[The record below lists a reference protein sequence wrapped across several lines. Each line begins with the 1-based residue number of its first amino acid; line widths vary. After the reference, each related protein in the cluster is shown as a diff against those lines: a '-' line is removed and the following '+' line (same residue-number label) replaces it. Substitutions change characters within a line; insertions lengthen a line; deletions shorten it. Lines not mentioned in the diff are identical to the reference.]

1 MLFLEEIARP
11 LLSFHMFIS
20 LIALAALGFSAY
32 LMYKQNAIDWNSGVK
47 AAWLGTLAY
56 IASFFLGLVIYPV
69 FRVNV
74 RANYFDKSLQWATAI
89 FEIKEHVAALS
100 FFAALALM
108 ALLLSLKKNE
118 PSQVHK
124 QFAINMV
131 VLLFLVTLAS
141 AAVGLVLSALKRM

>member
-108 ALLLSLKKNE
+108 ALLLSLPCIGLPAMFLGSDKNTSLREESTPNTKKSLWHN
-118 PSQVHK
+118 K
-124 QFAINMV
+124 I
-131 VLLFLVTLAS
+131 
-141 AAVGLVLSALKRM
+141 R